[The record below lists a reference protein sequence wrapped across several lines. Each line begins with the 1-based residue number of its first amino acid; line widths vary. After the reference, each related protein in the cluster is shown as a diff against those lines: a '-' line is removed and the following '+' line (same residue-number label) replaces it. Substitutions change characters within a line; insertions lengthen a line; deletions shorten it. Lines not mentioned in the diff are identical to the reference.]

1 MQRSTLLKYKNYR
14 YFKVA
19 SLLMTLAVMTYL
31 FDQPS
36 TGAYGGS
43 WLGYL
48 FGILSTSIVAVL
60 MLYGVRK
67 RLAPARMERRNLS
80 NASSPQRN
88 APDRRKHEANWL
100 RHHGATLQ
108 GWLSAHTYLGVALI
122 VLATL
127 HTGFQFGWN
136 VHTLAYA
143 LMMLV
148 IISGCYGIY
157 AYLRFPRLMTANM
170 GGIGTFDSLLLEIAD
185 LDKQT
190 SIKSLQFS
198 DDICAI
204 VLKARQ
210 ETRIG
215 GNLFQQLT
223 AYQRNCPTARAMQQ
237 LQVLGKSLK
246 YDQLKSFDD
255 LYSIMAHK
263 ESLVRRAR
271 RDVMYRARLEFWLYL
286 HAPLSIAFLTAL
298 VAHIVAIF
306 YYW

>member
-14 YFKVA
+14 YFKAA
-19 SLLMTLAVMTYL
+19 SLMIIFAVMAYL
-31 FDQPS
+31 FDQS
-36 TGAYGGS
+36 ATGTYGGS

-48 FGILSTSIVAVL
+48 FGILSTSIVVVL

-67 RLAPARMERRNLS
+67 RLAPIRMERRNLS
-80 NASSPQRN
+80 NTSSLQQN
-88 APDRRKHEANWL
+88 VPDRRKRVANWL

-143 LMMLV
+143 LMMVV
-148 IISGCYGIY
+148 IISGCYGTY

-170 GGIGTFDSLLLEIAD
+170 GGVSTFDTLLLEIND
-185 LDKQT
+185 LDKQA

-210 ETRIG
+210 GTRIG
-215 GNLFQQLT
+215 GSLFQQLT
-223 AYQRNCPTARAMQQ
+223 AYQRDCPTAQALQQ

-246 YDQLKSFDD
+246 YDQLKSFDE

-271 RDVMYRARLEFWLYL
+271 MDVMYRARLEFWLYL
-286 HAPLSIAFLTAL
+286 HTPLSIAFLTAL
-298 VAHIVAIF
+298 IAHIVAIF
-306 YYW
+306 FYW